1 VSGRD
6 EPRDDEFA
14 SDVGNSSA
22 NSGSDDPEVLEQLQD
37 QAEEGAAQGGKGRV
51 E

>member
-1 VSGRD
+1 MAER
-6 EPRDDEFA
+6 EQQPQDEFA
-14 SDVGNSSA
+14 SDIGNSSA
-22 NSGSDDPEVLEQLQD
+22 NSGSDDPEVLEHLQD